1 VPSPNAVE
9 TLWTEAV
16 GTYNRL
22 AEGDVA
28 AFSEFTA
35 ALDDLLAHPDFDRIA
50 WESRAEILDRAS
62 TAYRIHFQ
70 QLGSL
75 DDLDRSVELAR
86 TALGTMPAGAPGQH
100 VQLGELASA
109 LLDRYKHA
117 GSRED
122 LDSAIALCR
131 DTLQTPPTSAAERAT
146 QLNRLGTALMWRHSE
161 TLVGSD
167 LSDAVTTLEAALSE
181 ASGAPAQ
188 RPLILTNLSAALLDQ
203 YELARENALVLER
216 AIQLQ
221 REALQETPE
230 DSNER
235 ALCLSSLSSALTKRF
250 IVSEAPDDINE
261 AIALLH
267 GEDVE
272 RATRNNNDRFL
283 IAFALA
289 QALECRYLLNR
300 DSADLIRAIM
310 AGFAAFRAAPQES
323 HKRLDALVLI
333 ALLLHRQFELT
344 ARVADLD
351 ALVEA
356 LRIVGATTA
365 PEHRLHADH
374 QNKLG
379 TALLTRWRLTSR
391 SADLDEAIA
400 AYDEAV
406 STAQGG
412 SQHLP
417 TYLANVGNA
426 LRLRAERTHLLS
438 DIDAAIHAQTRALT
452 QKGETPRD
460 ESRHA
465 FGLALTYM
473 LRFRATGQVEALRQ
487 AISIME
493 RIAVEESAPPAYL
506 DGLGNAMLDRY
517 ELNRD
522 VADLDRAIQL
532 LTRALDAQERNT
544 PDEPRLAR
552 TLSAALATKAANVIR
567 TAASW
572 DPAIEMAERA
582 WHALESAPTALSL
595 HYRLGRQEELSIV
608 GTLLTDLHLRHC
620 EAIEQAQEKELS
632 SVDKVRASLRRAMV
646 VAEAVKARLLSE
658 LVGRGAS
665 RPPAEIPDT
674 LLQREREQSDILTAI
689 DLADLAR
696 PEDAEEDDR
705 PTARADRAFNRDVA
719 TRALTEIWR
728 EIEQLGPDAAD
739 YVSQRRGDVLD
750 WDGLATLATQLG
762 SETILVSQF
771 DAHDRAQLFVLR
783 AGADAPALCQ
793 VDLPESSWG
802 DIRHRVVREIASHDG
817 TDRSAPTW
825 GRLLVP
831 LLAQARP
838 HLAGA
843 KRVVFSPRGLGNLL
857 PWSVATQ
864 QARWHTDTGAP
875 MPLVIV
881 PTLNILSHLL
891 VRAGDSPLERR
902 VSTCLV
908 VGNPTGDLPHS
919 DWEAREV
926 AALFGVKPLIGPGA
940 DRRTVLEEL
949 SRADV
954 VHLAT
959 HARFSSTDPLA
970 SEIVLADGSITAR
983 EILQQRVNSK
993 LIVLSACE
1001 TGQSATM
1008 RGDELAG
1015 MSQAFLQAGAR
1026 TLVASLWRV
1035 SDPATAELM
1044 TEFYRTC
1051 DRGADKAE
1059 ALSVAAARM
1068 RANAGTAH
1076 PFFWGAFTLIGDWR

>member
-1 VPSPNAVE
+1 VE

-16 GTYNRL
+16 RAHNRL
-22 AEGDVA
+22 AEGELA
-28 AFSEFTA
+28 AFPEFTA
-35 ALDDLLAHPDFDRIA
+35 AFDGLLAHPGFDRLT
-50 WESRAEILDRAS
+50 WESRADILDRAS

-70 QLGSL
+70 QHGSL
-75 DDLDRSVELAR
+75 DDLDRAVDLAR
-86 TALGTMPAGAPGQH
+86 TALGTRPAGSPGRHAP
-100 VQLGELASA
+100 LGHLASA

-122 LDSAIALCR
+122 LDDAIALCR
-131 DTLQTPPTSAAERAT
+131 DALQSAPETAAERAT

-167 LSDAVTTLEAALSE
+167 LSDAVSTLEAALSE
-181 ASGAPAQ
+181 ASAGAPDQ
-188 RPLILTNLSAALLDQ
+188 RALILTNLSGALLDQ
-203 YELARENALVLER
+203 YEIAREKESILDR
-216 AIQLQ
+216 AIRLQ
-221 REALQETPE
+221 RQALREAPA

-235 ALCLSSLSSALTKRF
+235 ALYISSLGSALTKRF
-250 IVSEAPDDINE
+250 IAAEASDDIEE
-261 AIALLH
+261 ALALLR
-267 GEDVE
+267 GEDAR
-272 RATRNNNDRFL
+272 RATRNNNDSFL

-300 DSADLIRAIM
+300 DSADLTAAIK
-310 AGFAAFRAAPQES
+310 AGFTAFGAAPEES
-323 HKRLDALVLI
+323 HKRLDAIVMV
-333 ALLLHRQFELT
+333 ALLLNRQFELT
-344 ARVADLD
+344 AHVADLD

-356 LRIVGATTA
+356 LRIVGTTTA
-365 PEHRLHADH
+365 PEHRLHADY

-379 TALLTRWRLTSR
+379 TGLLTRWRLTGRAS
-391 SADLDEAIA
+391 DLDEGIV

-406 STAQGG
+406 STAQAG
-412 SQHLP
+412 SRRIP
-417 TYLANVGNA
+417 TYLANLGNA
-426 LRLRAERTHLLS
+426 LRLRAERTQS
-438 DIDAAIHAQTRALT
+438 VGDIDAAIDVQTRALAH
-452 QKGETPRD
+452 KGEMLRD
-460 ESRHA
+460 DARHA
-465 FGLALTYM
+465 FGLALAFM
-473 LRFRATGQVEALRQ
+473 LRFRTTGQVAALDQ
-487 AISIME
+487 AISTLE
-493 RIAVEESAPPAYL
+493 RIAVDEAAPPAYL

-517 ELNRD
+517 ELNRE
-522 VADLDRAIQL
+522 VADLDRAIEL

-544 PDEPRLAR
+544 PDEARLAR

-567 TAASW
+567 SAESW

-582 WHALESAPTALSL
+582 WRALGSAHTDLSL
-595 HYRLGRQEELSIV
+595 QYRLGRQEELSIV
-608 GTLLTDLHLRHC
+608 GTLLTDVHLRHC
-620 EAIEQAQEKELS
+620 EAIEEAREKEAS
-632 SVDKVRASLRRAMV
+632 SADKTGASLRRAMV
-646 VAEAVKARLLSE
+646 VAEGVKARLLSE
-658 LVGRGAS
+658 LVGRSSS
-665 RPPAEIPDT
+665 RPPAGISDT
-674 LLQREREQSDILTAI
+674 LLRREREQLDILTTI

-696 PEDAEEDDR
+696 GEEVEKGDR
-705 PTARADRAFNRDVA
+705 PAARLDRAFNRDVA
-719 TRALTEIWR
+719 TRTLTTIWR

-750 WDGLATLATQLG
+750 WDSLAMLATQLG
-762 SETILVSQF
+762 PDTILVSQF

-783 AGADAPALCQ
+783 AGAHAPALCQ
-793 VDLPESSWG
+793 VDLPDSSWG
-802 DIRHRVVREIASHDG
+802 DIRHRVFREIASHDG

-857 PWSVATQ
+857 PWSAATQ
-864 QARWHTDTGAP
+864 QARWQMDTGAP

-891 VRAGDSPLERR
+891 TDVGTSPLHVRA
-902 VSTCLV
+902 STCLV
-908 VGNPTGDLPHS
+908 VGNPTGDLPYS
-919 DWEAREV
+919 DGEAREV
-926 AALFGVKPLIGPGA
+926 AALFGVKPLIGPDA

-959 HARFSSTDPLA
+959 HARFSGVDPLA
-970 SEIVLADGSITAR
+970 SEIVLADGSVTAR
-983 EILQQRVNSK
+983 EILQQRVNAK

-1059 ALSVAAARM
+1059 ALSLAAARM

-1076 PFFWGAFTLIGDWR
+1076 PFFWGAFMLIGDWR